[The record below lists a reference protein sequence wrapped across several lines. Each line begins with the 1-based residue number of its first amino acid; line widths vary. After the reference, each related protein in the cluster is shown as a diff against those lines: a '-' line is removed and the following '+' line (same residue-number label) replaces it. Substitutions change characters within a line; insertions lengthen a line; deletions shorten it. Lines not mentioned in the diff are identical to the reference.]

1 MTTKSFDCP
10 NCGAPLDYE
19 EGGAVTIRCTFCN
32 SSVIVPEELRPK
44 KAAPPPTPVTPP
56 LVFTTVSS
64 APPIKVQNVGRGWGC
79 FVIGLVI
86 FILLVTVV
94 PLLLAGAGVWAA
106 FTTVA
111 TTIPD
116 FPEIGATVEA
126 SLSTAESVFPVTP
139 ETPAF
144 AEQTL
149 VFGSEGI
156 GPGMLSDSRTITVD
170 GAGNVYIGDYI
181 GGRIQV
187 FDQNGNYQTLW
198 NIDPDIY
205 LAGMVV
211 TQDGTLF
218 VAQNGDIQRFNGKT
232 GELLGEVKYKSAG
245 SVYFGDLTMTTDN
258 RLIALSD
265 DLMVIFDNNGQT
277 LADVAIEDVPEGND
291 FEQVTVDGAGRIYV
305 LGQTLARGQFN
316 DVVFV
321 FTPEGK
327 YLSQFGGS
335 GDEAGQFRAPDDIAV
350 DGLGRVYVSDIF
362 GIKVFDSNGR
372 YITEFD
378 TEGVVFGMT
387 FHAPNELWAV
397 SNANKVFQFTLPAE

>member
-44 KAAPPPTPVTPP
+44 KATAPTPTGPP
-56 LVFTTVSS
+56 LVFTTVSN
-64 APPIKVQNVGRGWGC
+64 APPIKVQNAGRGWGC
-79 FVIGLVI
+79 FVVGLVL
-86 FILLVTVV
+86 FIVLVTVV
-94 PLLLAGAGVWAA
+94 PIILAGAGIWAT
-106 FTTVA
+106 FSTVA
-111 TTIPD
+111 TSVPGFSDIGTTI
-116 FPEIGATVEA
+116 EA

-144 AEQTL
+144 AEQSL
-149 VFGSEGI
+149 AFGSEGI
-156 GPGMLSDSRTITVD
+156 GPGMLSDARSIAVD
-170 GAGNVYIGDYI
+170 GAGNVYVGDYI
-181 GGRIQV
+181 GGRIQI

-205 LAGMVV
+205 LAGLAA

-218 VAQNGDIQRFNGKT
+218 IAQNGDIQRFNGKT
-232 GELLGEVKYKSAG
+232 GELLGDVKYKS
-245 SVYFGDLTMTTDN
+245 SESIYFGDLTVTTDN
-258 RLIALSD
+258 RLIALAD
-265 DLMVIFDNNGQT
+265 DLMVIFDGDGQT
-277 LADVAIEDVPEGND
+277 SATVAIEDVPEGND
-291 FEQVTVDGAGRIYV
+291 FEQVTVDGTGRIYV

-321 FTPEGK
+321 FTPEGQ

-335 GDEAGQFRAPDDIAV
+335 GDEDGLFRAPDDIAV

-362 GIKVFDSNGR
+362 GIQVFDSNGR
-372 YITEFD
+372 YLTEFE

-387 FHAPNELWAV
+387 FRAPDELWAV
-397 SNANKVFQFTLPAE
+397 SNANKVFQFTLPSQ